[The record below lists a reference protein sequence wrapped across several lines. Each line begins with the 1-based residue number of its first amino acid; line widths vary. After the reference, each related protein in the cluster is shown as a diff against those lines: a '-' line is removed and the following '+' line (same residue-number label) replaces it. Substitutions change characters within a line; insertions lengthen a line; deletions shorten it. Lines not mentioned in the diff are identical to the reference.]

1 MSKKDKV
8 DQSLIELF
16 LPEGILEYFKVTS
29 VKKKEDSFHI
39 SLEEKNITPDEY
51 SGQKLLSKGFYD
63 VITVQDFPVRGK
75 ACYLKVKRRRWTVE
89 NTGQIVSRD
98 WSLVAKGTRLTEEF
112 ASFLKAV
119 HRYHASKL

>member
-1 MSKKDKV
+1 MDHR
-8 DQSLIELF
+8 LIELF
-16 LPEGILEYFKVTS
+16 LPEGILEYFQVTS
-29 VKKKEDSFHI
+29 VKKKEDSFQI
-39 SLEEKNITPDEY
+39 SLEEKNSVPEEY

-63 VITVQDFPVRGK
+63 VITIQDFPIRGK
-75 ACYLKVKRRRWTVE
+75 ACYLKIKRRRWTVE
-89 NTGQIVSRD
+89 DTGQIVSRD

>member
-1 MSKKDKV
+1 MQKKVKV

-16 LPEGILEYFKVTS
+16 LPEGILEYFQVTS
-29 VKKKEDSFHI
+29 VKKKEDSFQI
-39 SLEEKNITPDEY
+39 DLEEKNITPEEY
-51 SGQKLLSKGFYD
+51 SGEKLLSKGFYD

-89 NTGQIVSRD
+89 GTGQIVSRD

>member
-1 MSKKDKV
+1 M

-29 VKKKEDSFHI
+29 VKKKEDSFQI

-89 NTGQIVSRD
+89 STGHVVSRD

-119 HRYHASKL
+119 HRYHSSKL

>member
-1 MSKKDKV
+1 V

-16 LPEGILEYFKVTS
+16 LPEGILEYFQVTS
-29 VKKKEDSFHI
+29 VKKKEDSFQI

-75 ACYLKVKRRRWTVE
+75 YLKVKRRRWTVE

-119 HRYHASKL
+119 HRYHSSKL